1 MDSHPVMRVGVVT
14 LLSEVM
20 KCEIHEENGGF
31 RDATARILKDRVD
44 LVIADFIIHGES
56 ALPFLESLE
65 KTANGARSL
74 IYSAMDEVQVGYPC
88 MRAGASGYVSK
99 SAPADKLVMAA
110 KTVLEGRHY
119 VSENLA
125 RLLMDK
131 NAPSR
136 KNSVAALLS
145 SRELQVFSLIGAG
158 MVVSQIATRLGISV
172 KTVEAHRENI
182 KNKLGCGNASQVV
195 AAAARWLDET
205 SVTI

>member
-20 KCEIHEENGGF
+20 KCEIHAEKGGF
-31 RDATARILKDRVD
+31 RDAAARILKDRVD

-56 ALPFLESLE
+56 ALPFLETLD
-65 KTANGARSL
+65 KTASGTRCL

-88 MRAGASGYVSK
+88 MRAGASGYISK
-99 SAPADKLVMAA
+99 SAPADKLVLAA
-110 KTVLEGRHY
+110 KTILEGRHY
-119 VSENLA
+119 VSENLSKV
-125 RLLMDK
+125 LMGKDDSK
-131 NAPSR
+131 R
-136 KNSVAALLS
+136 KDSVGALLS

-158 MVVSQIATRLGISV
+158 MVVSQIAARLGISV

-182 KNKLGCGNASQVV
+182 KNKLGCGNAAQVV